1 MFGAAPQTAEPT
13 SKSTTVAIYIYF
25 MLKALKKGTEQEN
38 DAHGAQ
44 RETCSNPGELLDMA
58 KCFND
63 SMVYYCPV
71 RMNRYIIPQDRY

>member
-1 MFGAAPQTAEPT
+1 
-13 SKSTTVAIYIYF
+13 

-71 RMNRYIIPQDRY
+71 RMNRYIIPQDRYYNSDGIVKTLPIRLVCI